1 MSDSK
6 LRWPC
11 RSGEEG
17 GEYGIWTVFARDIK
31 IHPTFYV
38 SFLKPYHED
47 AETFEGASVACS
59 TNHEATM

>member
-38 SFLKPYHED
+38 SFLKSYHED
-47 AETFEGASVACS
+47 AEPWRVQV
-59 TNHEATM
+59 